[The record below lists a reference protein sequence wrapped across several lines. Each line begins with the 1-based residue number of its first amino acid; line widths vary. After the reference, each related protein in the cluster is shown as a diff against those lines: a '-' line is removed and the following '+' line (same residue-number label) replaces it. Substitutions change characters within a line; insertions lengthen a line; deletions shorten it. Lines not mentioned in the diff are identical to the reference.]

1 MASFAPARN
10 CRIYDK
16 LWVME
21 TWFERLS
28 TLDSLFLELEDRT
41 THMHVGAVAVF
52 EGKPPPYRDFLRLID
67 ARLDRVP
74 RYRQRVQFV
83 PFKQG
88 RPVWIDESQFDLE
101 YHVRH
106 TALPAPGGDEE
117 LKRLAG
123 RLFSQALDRDKP
135 LWEMWLVEGLG
146 DGADPARA
154 SGDRFAIISK
164 THHCML
170 DGISGVDL
178 ATVLMDTEPSTD
190 APASAAEWKPRP
202 APKSSELF
210 ATSLKE
216 QITNPIQVVRDALQS
231 NNDARKLLREIA
243 GGVKPLLGLAGM
255 GLAPASALNRP
266 IGPHRRFE
274 MFDLD
279 LPEIRKIRRAL
290 RGTVND
296 VILAVVA
303 GALRH
308 WLEARGES
316 LGPDLR
322 ALVPVSMRG
331 AHDRNTFGNQVSAVF
346 CPLPVGE
353 ANPLERLRKVRDA
366 MKGIKESGQAVAA
379 AALASLS
386 DFAPPTLLAQAAR
399 LQAVTRFF
407 NLVITN
413 VPGPQF
419 PLYLLGRRLHGCYP
433 QVPLA
438 AQQSVG
444 VALLSYHGHICVGLL
459 ADLDVRDLPALGTA
473 MRAALDELLAAANAA
488 PETAV
493 GASDSGSAD
502 TQTATRIQPS
512 ATERG
517 GAAAPDVTP
526 PRTSGR
532 DAAEP
537 DPARTPGL

>member
-1 MASFAPARN
+1 MVP
-10 CRIYDK
+10 
-16 LWVME
+16 
-21 TWFERLS
+21 WFERLS
-28 TLDSLFLELEDRT
+28 SLDSLFLELEDRT
-41 THMHVGAVAVF
+41 AHMHVGAVAVF
-52 EGKPPPYRDFLRLID
+52 EGKAPPYRDLLALIESRLS
-67 ARLDRVP
+67 RVP

-117 LKRLAG
+117 LRRLAG

-135 LWEMWLVEGLG
+135 LWELWLVDGLG
-146 DGADPARA
+146 PAGTDGKK
-154 SGDRFAIISK
+154 SGERFAVISK

-190 APASAAEWKPRP
+190 APPPAPEWEPRP
-202 APKSSELF
+202 APKASELL
-210 ATSLKE
+210 AVSLKE
-216 QITNPIQVVRDALQS
+216 QITSPIQVVREALHA

-243 GGVKPLLGLAGM
+243 GGVKPLLDLAGM
-255 GLAPASALNRP
+255 GLAPACSLNRP

-274 MFDLD
+274 MLDLP
-279 LPEIRKIRRAL
+279 LPEIRKVRRVL

-296 VILAVVA
+296 VILTVVA
-303 GALRH
+303 GALRQ
-308 WLEARGES
+308 WFGARGEAC
-316 LGPDLR
+316 GPDLR

-331 AHDRNTFGNQVSAVF
+331 AHDRNTFGNQISAVF

-353 ANPLERLRKVRDA
+353 PNPVERLRKVREA
-366 MKGIKESGQAVAA
+366 MKGIKEGGQAVGA

-407 NLVITN
+407 NVVITN

-419 PLYLLGRRLHGCYP
+419 PLYLLGRELLACYP

-444 VALLSYHGHICVGLL
+444 IALLSYHGKVCVGLL
-459 ADLDVRDLPALGTA
+459 ADLDVRDLAAFGGA
-473 MRAALDELLAAANAA
+473 MRAALAELVACAEAGA
-488 PETAV
+488 ETTV
-493 GASDSGSAD
+493 GTSASGSAD
-502 TQTATRIQPS
+502 AQTAT
-512 ATERG
+512 
-517 GAAAPDVTP
+517 
-526 PRTSGR
+526 
-532 DAAEP
+532 
-537 DPARTPGL
+537 PGI

>member
-1 MASFAPARN
+1 MHMA
-10 CRIYDK
+10 
-16 LWVME
+16 
-21 TWFERLS
+21 TWFERLTS
-28 TLDSLFLELEDRT
+28 LDSLFLELEDRT

-52 EGKPPPYRDFLRLID
+52 DGKAPPYRDFLQLIE
-67 ARLDRVP
+67 ARLDQVP

-106 TALPAPGGDEE
+106 TALPAPGGEEE

-135 LWEMWLVEGLG
+135 LWELWLVEGL
-146 DGADPARA
+146 DH
-154 SGDRFAIISK
+154 DRFAVISK

-178 ATVLMDTEPSTD
+178 ATVLMDTEPSTE
-190 APASAAEWKPRP
+190 APAAPAEWKPRT
-202 APKSSELF
+202 APKASELL
-210 ATSLKE
+210 AISLKE
-216 QITNPIQVVRDALQS
+216 QITNPIQVVREALHS

-255 GLAPASALNRP
+255 GMAPASALNRP

-274 MFDLD
+274 MFDMP

-296 VILAVVA
+296 VILAVIA
-303 GALRH
+303 GALRR

-346 CPLPVGE
+346 CPLPVAE
-353 ANPLERLRKVRDA
+353 PNPVERLRKVRDA
-366 MKGIKESGQAVAA
+366 MKGIKEGGQAVAA
-379 AALASLS
+379 AALASLG

-419 PLYLLGRRLHGCYP
+419 PLYLLGRELRGCYP

-438 AQQSVG
+438 AQQSIG
-444 VALLSYHGHICVGLL
+444 VALLSYHGNVCVGLL
-459 ADLDVRDLPALGTA
+459 ADLDVRDLAALGGA
-473 MRAALDELLAAANAA
+473 MRAALTELLDCATAGTDAAVPVEGEAPAPQPAAQPDTAA
-488 PETAV
+488 P
-493 GASDSGSAD
+493 
-502 TQTATRIQPS
+502 
-512 ATERG
+512 
-517 GAAAPDVTP
+517 APVI
-526 PRTSGR
+526 
-532 DAAEP
+532 
-537 DPARTPGL
+537 

>member
-1 MASFAPARN
+1 
-10 CRIYDK
+10 
-16 LWVME
+16 ME
-21 TWFERLS
+21 KWFERLS
-28 TLDSLFLELEDRT
+28 TLDALFLELEDRT

-52 EGKPPPYRDFLRLID
+52 EGKAPPYRDFLQLIE

-106 TALPAPGGDEE
+106 TALPAPGGEEE

-135 LWEMWLVEGLG
+135 LWEIWLVEGGG
-146 DGADPARA
+146 DGSAGDGPTPRAAA
-154 SGDRFAIISK
+154 SGDRFAVISK

-178 ATVLMDTEPSTD
+178 ATVLMDTEPSSE
-190 APASAAEWKPRP
+190 APAAPAEWKPRP
-202 APKSSELF
+202 APQAAELL

-216 QITNPIQVVRDALQS
+216 QITNPIQVIREALHS

-255 GLAPASALNRP
+255 GLAPASALNRT

-274 MFDLD
+274 MLD
-279 LPEIRKIRRAL
+279 LPLADIRKIRRGL
-290 RGTVND
+290 RGTLND

-303 GALRH
+303 GALRS
-308 WLEARGES
+308 WLQARGES
-316 LGPDLR
+316 VGPDLR

-331 AHDRNTFGNQVSAVF
+331 AHDRNTFGNQISAVF
-346 CPLPVGE
+346 CPLPVSE
-353 ANPLERLRKVRDA
+353 ANPVERLRKVSEA
-366 MKGIKESGQAVAA
+366 MKGIKESGQAVGAT
-379 AALASLS
+379 ALASLG
-386 DFAPPTLLAQAAR
+386 DFAPPTLVAQAAR

-419 PLYLLGRRLHGCYP
+419 PLYLLGRRLRACYP

-444 VALLSYHGHICVGLL
+444 VALLSYHGSVGVGLL
-459 ADLDVRDLPALGTA
+459 ADLEVRDLAALGGA
-473 MRAALDELLAAANAA
+473 MRAAVDELLACAEAGL
-488 PETAV
+488 ETATPTSP
-493 GASDSGSAD
+493 SDS
-502 TQTATRIQPS
+502 T
-512 ATERG
+512 
-517 GAAAPDVTP
+517 TP
-526 PRTSGR
+526 P
-532 DAAEP
+532 EP
-537 DPARTPGL
+537 ARQERDPARTPAV

>member
-1 MASFAPARN
+1 MA
-10 CRIYDK
+10 
-16 LWVME
+16 

-28 TLDSLFLELEDRT
+28 SLDSLFLELEDRT

-52 EGKPPPYRDFLRLID
+52 EGKAPPYSDFLQLIE
-67 ARLDRVP
+67 ARLDQVP

-106 TALPAPGGDEE
+106 TALPAPGGDED

-135 LWEMWLVEGLG
+135 LWELWLVEGLDHG
-146 DGADPARA
+146 
-154 SGDRFAIISK
+154 RFAVISK

-170 DGISGVDL
+170 DGISGIDL
-178 ATVLMDTEPSTD
+178 ATVLLDTEPSTD
-190 APASAAEWKPRP
+190 APAAPAEWTPRP
-202 APKSSELF
+202 APKTSELL
-210 ATSLKE
+210 AVSLKE
-216 QITNPIQVVRDALQS
+216 QITNPIQVVREALQS

-255 GLAPASALNRP
+255 GMAPASALNRP

-274 MFDLD
+274 MFDMP
-279 LPEIRKIRRAL
+279 LPQIRKIRRAL
-290 RGTVND
+290 GGTLND
-296 VILAVVA
+296 VILSVIS
-303 GALRH
+303 GALRR

-322 ALVPVSMRG
+322 ALVPISMRG
-331 AHDRNTFGNQVSAVF
+331 AHDRNTFGNQISAVF
-346 CPLPVGE
+346 CPLPVAE
-353 ANPLERLRKVRDA
+353 ASPLERLRKVREA
-366 MKGIKESGQAVAA
+366 MKGIKEGGQAVAA
-379 AALASLS
+379 AALASLG

-419 PLYLLGRRLHGCYP
+419 PLYLLGRQLRGCYP

-438 AQQSVG
+438 AQQSIG
-444 VALLSYHGHICVGLL
+444 VALLSYHGKVCVGLL
-459 ADLDVRDLPALGTA
+459 ADLEVRDLAAFGGA
-473 MRAALDELLAAANAA
+473 MRAALAELLDTAEAGSDKAAAAGTPGPIRESRA
-488 PETAV
+488 ETHEPV
-493 GASDSGSAD
+493 
-502 TQTATRIQPS
+502 
-512 ATERG
+512 
-517 GAAAPDVTP
+517 
-526 PRTSGR
+526 
-532 DAAEP
+532 AEP
-537 DPARTPGL
+537 DPAHTPGV